1 MVQQFLGEIKLVG
14 FNFAP
19 SGWALCAGQ
28 IMPISQNSALFSLL
42 GVMYGGNG
50 TSTYGLPD
58 LQGRAMGGVG
68 PNLYTTQGMKL
79 GTETVTLTSTE
90 YPAHNHMV
98 NANGTAPTT
107 ALPTGH
113 YLSTT
118 GPSSAP
124 PQLYTTAQGA
134 ALQPLNNQGNSPV
147 IGFAAGGS
155 QPHENMMPYLTMTY
169 VIALNGV
176 FPSRS

>member
-19 SGWALCAGQ
+19 QQWALCAGQ
-28 IMPISQNSALFSLL
+28 TMPVNQNGALFALL
-42 GVMYGGNG
+42 GAMYGGDG
-50 TSTYGLPD
+50 ATTFCLPD
-58 LQGRAMGGVG
+58 LQGRAIGGVG

-79 GTETVTLTSTE
+79 GTETVSIGSTQ

-113 YLSTT
+113 FLSTT

-124 PQLYTTAQGA
+124 PNLYTTAQGA
-134 ALQPLNNQGNSPV
+134 TLQPLNNQGNTPV
-147 IGFAAGGS
+147 IGVAPGGS
-155 QPHENMMPYLTMTY
+155 QPHENMMPFLTMTY
-169 VIALNGV
+169 IIALYGV
-176 FPSRS
+176 FPSRG